1 MFDEWRY
8 LDHGEPGINPENR
21 ELNPDFILNKQN
33 YREGTILLTR
43 ENFGCGSSREHAPW
57 ALLDFG
63 IRIILAPSFA
73 DIFYGNCFKN
83 GILPI
88 QISNELTDLFFKKA
102 LSEMGLNLTIDLE
115 KQLIIDDD
123 DEYDFKVDEFK
134 KNCLLKG
141 LDDIG
146 LTLEYGEDIKDFEK
160 HYYNQYPWLTK

>member
-1 MFDEWRY
+1 
-8 LDHGEPGINPENR
+8 
-21 ELNPDFILNKQN
+21 
-33 YREGTILLTR
+33 
-43 ENFGCGSSREHAPW
+43 
-57 ALLDFG
+57 
-63 IRIILAPSFA
+63 
-73 DIFYGNCFKN
+73 
-83 GILPI
+83 
-88 QISNELTDLFFKKA
+88 
-102 LSEMGLNLTIDLE
+102 MGLNLTIDLE